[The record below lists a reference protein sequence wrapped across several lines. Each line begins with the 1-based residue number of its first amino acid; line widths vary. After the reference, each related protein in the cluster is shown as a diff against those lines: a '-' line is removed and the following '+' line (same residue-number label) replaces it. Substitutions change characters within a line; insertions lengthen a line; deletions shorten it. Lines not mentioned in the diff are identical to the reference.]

1 MTRRVDLR
9 SDTITQPTQEMR
21 EAMAS
26 ARVGDDGYG
35 EDPSVNELEA
45 RFAEVVGK
53 EAAVFVPSG
62 TMANQIALRILT
74 QPGDVVVAG
83 RAQHMVSFEM
93 GAAAR
98 NAGVQFATVDDA
110 VVTPLA
116 ALLLNGHLVWT
127 GTGTPT
133 GFPASGVGTNT
144 VIAEDFVN
152 PIRLTRANSL
162 VLQLGYSSNPVV
174 TTGNVVMY
182 SAVGGNF
189 VASEGTLAYTVV
201 DVPGVR
207 SL

>member
-1 MTRRVDLR
+1 
-9 SDTITQPTQEMR
+9 
-21 EAMAS
+21 MAS
-26 ARVGDDGYG
+26 GPGHIVIHPGVVNSFGTGSAAGAFTTPVPYTAGGGSQNLTGNPGPALASNLLGPDG
-35 EDPSVNELEA
+35 PSLLTNWWLGRIYLPIAVLE
-45 RFAEVVGK
+45 
-53 EAAVFVPSG
+53 
-62 TMANQIALRILT
+62 
-74 QPGDVVVAG
+74 
-83 RAQHMVSFEM
+83 
-93 GAAAR
+93 
-98 NAGVQFATVDDA
+98 FATVDDA